1 MAIPKSVVFDSGK
14 LRILDQTL
22 LPGTEVY
29 LECTSVEQVVRA
41 ISNLSVRGAPAIGIA
56 AAYGLILGL
65 EHSIADPLGLQ
76 QEIRDR
82 AARLKATRPTA
93 VNLCWAVDRVLVVA
107 ERFYDQ
113 NADTNLSE
121 EERYGTRLARAL
133 RQAADSIF
141 DEDRKACRLIG
152 ENGSHLIRQRP
163 RVLTHCNA
171 GSLAVSELGTA
182 LAPIYLAHQQGVP
195 VHVYVD
201 ETRPLLQ
208 GSRLTA
214 FELGRQGV
222 DCTLI
227 SDNMAAHV
235 MSLGQ
240 VDLVIVGAD
249 RVAANGDTANK
260 IGTLN
265 LAILCDHFN
274 IPFYVACPCSTID
287 LGTATGS
294 QIEIEERAPEEVRQV
309 LGRPS
314 APVDVAVF
322 NPAFDVTPAALITGL
337 ITEKGIIKGPNADKL
352 RLFDTSCDPRSS

>member
-1 MAIPKSVVFDSGK
+1 MEIPRSVVFDGGI

-22 LPGTEVY
+22 LPGREIY
-29 LECTSVEQVVRA
+29 LECTSVLQVIQA
-41 ISNLSVRGAPAIGIA
+41 IRDLSVRGAPAIGIA
-56 AAYGLILGL
+56 AAYAMVLDL
-65 EHSIADPLGLQ
+65 ESSSDDRSGLQ
-76 QEIRDR
+76 KEVLAR
-82 AARLKATRPTA
+82 ASKLKAARPTA
-93 VNLCWAVDRVLVVA
+93 VNLCWAVDRMLDNAESFFDLQRGQSGSESGPMGQRLVSVLM
-107 ERFYDQ
+107 D
-113 NADTNLSE
+113 
-121 EERYGTRLARAL
+121 
-133 RQAADSIF
+133 AADSIYE
-141 DEDRKACRLIG
+141 EDKKACQAIG
-152 ENGSHLIRQRP
+152 ENAWHLIERHPQ
-163 RVLTHCNA
+163 VLTHCNA

-182 LAPIYLAHQQGVP
+182 LAPIYLANQRGVP

-235 MSLGQ
+235 MALGR

-249 RVAANGDTANK
+249 RVAANGDVANK

-265 LAILCDHFN
+265 LAILCRHFD

-287 LGTATGS
+287 LDTETGS
-294 QIEIEERAPEEVRQV
+294 EIEIEERAADEVRQV
-309 LGRPS
+309 LGQPS

-322 NPAFDVTPAALITGL
+322 NPAFDVTPADLITGL
-337 ITEKGIIKGPNADKL
+337 ITEKGIIDRPSYQRL
-352 RLFDTSCDPRSS
+352 RVFESSSA